1 MRKALK
7 YVSVGILSLA
17 ILGGG
22 ALGATYF
29 VPNTF
34 SNDGGSQVL
43 VIGKNA
49 TGTEIADM
57 LYEHG
62 LIRSTQVFKLWLAL
76 SGTGSKL
83 QSGHYQIPNKVS
95 VHELIKLLQEG
106 HVRVY

>member
-7 YVSVGILSLA
+7 YVSVGVLSLA

-22 ALGATYF
+22 ALGASYF

-34 SNDGGSQVL
+34 NDDGGSQVL
-43 VIGKNA
+43 VIGKDA

-62 LIRSTQVFKLWLAL
+62 LIRST
-76 SGTGSKL
+76 
-83 QSGHYQIPNKVS
+83 
-95 VHELIKLLQEG
+95 
-106 HVRVY
+106 

>member
-57 LYEHG
+57 LYEQG
-62 LIRSTQVFKLWLAL
+62 LFVLHRSLNY
-76 SGTGSKL
+76 G
-83 QSGHYQIPNKVS
+83 
-95 VHELIKLLQEG
+95 
-106 HVRVY
+106 